1 MKWFLALLVLLAA
14 GVAAAALSVP
24 TNAVVVNGTAI
35 SQGSLNSDLT
45 AIAASPS
52 YQCYVNSQAYLSS
65 NGQQQ
70 LPPVSGAGKSQDADQ
85 HPTATSSFTATYIDL
100 TIQHELIAAA
110 GGSAPRGG
118 DPGRPDPGSHRLHQP
133 DQPGDER
140 GPADAGGAEPSLH
153 LWQHDRRSPAS
164 RCCPPCPPAFVDEQ
178 VQFVATTVALEEKLA
193 GAGSSDAGLMAYF
206 ERHRSEFDTV
216 CVTVASYASESDA
229 KAAASQVA
237 ARHAVPTGGPAGT
250 GPAGLPEPVRALGAI
265 PRERRMS
272 GSLPVGGLSAPI
284 PVSSGYVLV
293 QVTSRTPSDFSAA
306 KPFVTEAAQQAGE
319 NPAAAAVSAVQRHAD
334 VSVDPRYGVWVP
346 ATAQVFTPFVPEPS
360 DVLNPTAN
368 STVASTSTS
377 LSGG

>member
-70 LPPVSGAGKSQDADQ
+70 LPPVSGAGKSQDSDQ

-100 TIQHELIAAA
+100 TIQHELILQLADRHQVEVTQADLTQA
-110 GGSAPRGG
+110 RTGYTNQISQVMSEVQQTPEAQNPRYTCGSATALTGKQVL
-118 DPGRPDPGSHRLHQP
+118 STM
-133 DQPGDER
+133 
-140 GPADAGGAEPSLH
+140 
-153 LWQHDRRSPAS
+153 PAS
-164 RCCPPCPPAFVDEQ
+164 FVDEQ
-178 VQFVATTVALEEKLA
+178 VQFVATTVGLEQELA

-237 ARHAVPTGGPAGT
+237 AGTPFPQVAQQAQPEQGCLNLFELSAQFPTSAD
-250 GPAGLPEPVRALGAI
+250 V
-265 PRERRMS
+265 

-284 PVSSGYVLV
+284 AVSSGYALV

-306 KPFVTEAAQQAGE
+306 KPFVTDAAQQAGE

-368 STVASTSTS
+368 STVVSTATS